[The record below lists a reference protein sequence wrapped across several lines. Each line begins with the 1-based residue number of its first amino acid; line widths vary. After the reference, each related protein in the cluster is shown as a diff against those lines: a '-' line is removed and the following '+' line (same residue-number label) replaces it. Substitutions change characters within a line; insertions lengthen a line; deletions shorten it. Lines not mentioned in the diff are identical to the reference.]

1 MNNLKSKII
10 KWMSITYVQILQWFD
25 MYLVVFLDVS
35 VRDNLIFEDVS
46 ELLAPKGRL
55 MITEVLKYRDQQHLK
70 TDNPCQGSLLS
81 VCHWCSFSC
90 FMKTYTFIF
99 IVCSNKLFSMINRLK
114 SKVISLNK
122 HHARTRLQC
131 FEMHLLFDYI

>member
-1 MNNLKSKII
+1 
-10 KWMSITYVQILQWFD
+10 

-81 VCHWCSFSC
+81 VCH
-90 FMKTYTFIF
+90 
-99 IVCSNKLFSMINRLK
+99 
-114 SKVISLNK
+114 
-122 HHARTRLQC
+122 
-131 FEMHLLFDYI
+131 